1 MGIKILLKLFIK
13 TNNKTIFTI
22 LVSLIFVLIFALTSL
37 MIIQSITSSYKN
49 FIFKN
54 YIGVFGCIN
63 FKIRNPNLNFIKHIK
78 KLPYNKIIYYE
89 GVDIFILN
97 KHRQK
102 LKVIIW
108 DKKDAI
114 NKSLYK
120 VLGDKFLI
128 NKNGANLY
136 QKFEVIDTGF
146 LYPEATIFL
155 NTKTANRLH
164 IKYNINRIS
173 INIPIDKNLILKV
186 KNEVSKIALNYNIEY
201 SYEDVLTQNRD
212 LLENLQKIKFFE
224 KWLFVGIIILTLM
237 IVVVS
242 LFIFLNMKK
251 RSIFVIRVYGLSS
264 NQISS
269 FFAIIGGI
277 VLGVSLFVSFVL
289 FKIFQYNYNVLSI
302 EDISFIRYI
311 IWALILPI
319 IIYIIFKI
327 KLKDIK

>member
-1 MGIKILLKLFIK
+1 VGIKILLKLFIK

-201 SYEDVLTQNRD
+201 SYEDVLTQNKD

>member
-1 MGIKILLKLFIK
+1 VGIKILLKLFIK

>member
-201 SYEDVLTQNRD
+201 SYEDVLTQNKD